1 MLKAESIK
9 SLDLV
14 QIFSILLLTAIGLS
28 AIYSATYES
37 EGSLPDLYKKQ
48 LVMGLIGLGVCFV
61 VVLIPPRVF
70 YALSHLIYAFSIL
83 LLLIVLVIN
92 KGPEPARWIRI
103 GSLGFQ
109 PSEAAKIALIF
120 TLARFLSERNKV
132 ITRFSTTIQSL
143 AIIAFPASLVM
154 IEPDLGTSTV
164 FVFIALPMLF
174 SAGISIMHLLMFG
187 MPVLVLASSVSLFS
201 LIPVISVFFFAMFK
215 LNLKPWLIIAL
226 TLVNIA
232 IGVSGP
238 KVWNSLHHYQQRRIL
253 TFLNPEADPHGAGY
267 QVIQSKIAVGSG
279 GFSGKGFLEGT
290 QSHLRFLP
298 AGHTDFIFSVYSE
311 EFGFIGSVTVIA
323 AFFVLV
329 FRGIVNAGRCRNRF
343 SSLVI
348 IGASSHFAAHALVNI
363 GMTIGLLPVTGLPL
377 PFLSYGGSSL
387 ILNMAVAGTMIG
399 IALRWRE
406 Y

>member
-1 MLKAESIK
+1 MLKAEDIK
-9 SLDLV
+9 SLDLI
-14 QIFSILLLTAIGLS
+14 QIFAILLLISIGLG
-28 AIYSATYES
+28 AIYSATFES

-48 LVMGLIGLGVCFV
+48 LVMGLIGLVVFFV
-61 VVLIPPRVF
+61 IVLIPPRVF
-70 YALSHLIYAFSIL
+70 YALSHLIFAFSII
-83 LLLIVLVIN
+83 LLLIVLLIN

-103 GSLGFQ
+103 GPLNFQ

-120 TLARFLSERNKV
+120 TLARFLSEKNKV
-132 ITRFSTTIQSL
+132 IRKFSTTIQSL
-143 AIIAFPASLVM
+143 AITAIPASLVM
-154 IEPDLGTSTV
+154 IEPDLGTSTM
-164 FVFIALPMLF
+164 FVFIALPMMF
-174 SAGISIMHLLMFG
+174 SAGISIFHLLMFG
-187 MPVLVLASSVSLFS
+187 MPALVLASSISLFS
-201 LIPVISVFFFAMFK
+201 LIPVISIFFFAMLK
-215 LNLKPWLIIAL
+215 LKLKPWLIIVL

-238 KVWNSLHHYQQRRIL
+238 KVWNSLHPYQQRRIM

-311 EFGFIGSVTVIA
+311 EFGFIGSATVMA
-323 AFFVLV
+323 AFFILV
-329 FRGIVNAGRCRNRF
+329 FRGIINAAHCRNRF
-343 SSLVI
+343 STLVI

-387 ILNMAVAGTMIG
+387 ILNMAIAGTMIG
-399 IALRWRE
+399 MALRWRE

>member
-1 MLKAESIK
+1 MFKAESIK
-9 SLDLV
+9 SLDLI
-14 QIFSILLLTAIGLS
+14 QIFSILLLIAIGLA
-28 AIYSATYES
+28 AIYSAAYES

-48 LVMGLIGLGVCFV
+48 LVMGIIGLGVFMV

-70 YALSHLIYAFSIL
+70 YALSHLIFAFSIL

-92 KGPEPARWIRI
+92 QGPDPARWIKI
-103 GSLGFQ
+103 GSLNFQ

-120 TLARFLSERNKV
+120 TLARFLSEKKKV
-132 ITRFSTTIQSL
+132 IKKFSTTIQSL
-143 AIIAFPASLVM
+143 LITALPAALVM

-174 SAGISIMHLLMFG
+174 TAGVSILHLMMFG
-187 MPVLVLASSVSLFS
+187 MPVLVLTASISIFS
-201 LIPVISVFFFAMFK
+201 LVPVILIFFFAMLK
-215 LNLKPWLIIAL
+215 LKLKPWLIIVL
-226 TLVNIA
+226 TLINLS
-232 IGVSGP
+232 IGISGP
-238 KVWNSLHHYQQRRIL
+238 KIWNSLHPYQQRRIM

-279 GFSGKGFLEGT
+279 GLSGKGFLEGT

-311 EFGFIGSVTVIA
+311 EFGFIGASTVMLT
-323 AFFVLV
+323 FFVFV
-329 FRGIVNAGRCRNRF
+329 YRGIVNASRCRNKF
-343 SSLVI
+343 STLAM
-348 IGASSHFAAHALVNI
+348 IGISSHFAAHALVNI

-387 ILNMAVAGTMIG
+387 ILNLTMAGVMIGMAV
-399 IALRWRE
+399 RWRE

>member
-14 QIFSILLLTAIGLS
+14 QIFSILLLIAIGLG

-48 LVMGLIGLGVCFV
+48 LVMGLIGLGVFMV

-70 YALSHLIYAFSIL
+70 YALSHLIFAFSIL
-83 LLLIVLVIN
+83 LLLIVKFIN
-92 KGPEPARWIRI
+92 HGPEPARWIRI
-103 GSLGFQ
+103 GSLNFQ

-120 TLARFLSERNKV
+120 TLARFLSEKKKV
-132 ITRFSTTIQSL
+132 IKKFSTTIQSL
-143 AIIAFPASLVM
+143 LITALPAALVM
-154 IEPDLGTSTV
+154 IEPDLGTSTI

-174 SAGISIMHLLMFG
+174 TAGVSILHLMMFG
-187 MPVLVLASSVSLFS
+187 MPILVLTASISIFTLV
-201 LIPVISVFFFAMFK
+201 PVILIFFFAMVK
-215 LNLKPWLIIAL
+215 LKLKPWLIIVL
-226 TLVNIA
+226 TLINVS

-238 KVWNSLHHYQQRRIL
+238 KIWNSLHPYQQRRIM

-279 GFSGKGFLEGT
+279 GLTGKGFLEGT

-311 EFGFIGSVTVIA
+311 EFGFMGASTVMLT
-323 AFFVLV
+323 FFIFVY
-329 FRGIVNAGRCRNRF
+329 RGIVNASRCRNKF
-343 SSLVI
+343 STLVI
-348 IGASSHFAAHALVNI
+348 IGISAHFAAHALVNI

-387 ILNMAVAGTMIG
+387 ILNLTMAGVMIGMAV
-399 IALRWRE
+399 RWRE